1 MEILGVSKMWPL
13 NSPVEILGV
22 SKKWV
27 LTYQGTGGNSE
38 CQRSGYLPGYLWKFW
53 AVERVW
59 ELTVR
64 GVRCIHGVTGEA

>member
-38 CQRSGYLPGYLWKFW
+38 SVKEVGTYQGTCGNSGP
-53 AVERVW
+53 
-59 ELTVR
+59 
-64 GVRCIHGVTGEA
+64 